1 MRGSL
6 RIGELSR
13 RTGVAET
20 TLRAWER
27 RYGLLRPERSAGGFR
42 LYGDDDVARV
52 RAMQGHLDR
61 GLAASEAAR
70 AAQAVPGSAAPVAEQ
85 VRAELVAAVDALDD
99 VGAQT
104 ALDRALASLT
114 LEAAVTE
121 VLLPAMA
128 SVGEGWE
135 DDDAAIAREHFATNL
150 VRARLLGLARGWDLG
165 GGPRALLACAPD
177 EQHDLALI
185 AFGLGLRAHG
195 WRITFLGAAT
205 PVLTLLE
212 AARLTSPDLVA
223 VSASR
228 PERLTGH
235 AAPLKRIAAKHRLAV
250 GGPGADERVAG
261 RLGAELLA
269 REPFAAAAAL

>member
-1 MRGSL
+1 VRGSL

-99 VGAQT
+99 VGAQR

-185 AFGLGLRAHG
+185 AFGLGLRARG

-235 AAPLKRIAAKHRLAV
+235 SAPLKRIAAKHRLVV
-250 GGPGADERVAG
+250 GGPGVDGRVAK
-261 RLGAELLA
+261 RVGAEPLPP
-269 REPFAAAAAL
+269 EPFAAAAAV